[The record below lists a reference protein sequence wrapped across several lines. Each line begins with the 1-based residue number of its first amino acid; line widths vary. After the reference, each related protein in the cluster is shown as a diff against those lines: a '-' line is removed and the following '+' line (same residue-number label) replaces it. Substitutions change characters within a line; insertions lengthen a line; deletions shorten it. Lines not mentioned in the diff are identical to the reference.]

1 MTQQENDFLTK
12 APGDTGVDFAKAR

>member
-12 APGDTGVDFAKAR
+12 APGDTAVDFAKAR